1 MLNGFIPFHH
11 RDHSSLAP
19 TPDDDS
25 SSGRYRTGTGD
36 QHLPHPWSKHT
47 WEERRSKKR
56 DASFRDLVELEAELL
71 HEVEP
76 NT

>member
-1 MLNGFIPFHH
+1 MLHSFKPFHH
-11 RDHSSLAP
+11 RNHFSPAP
-19 TPDDDS
+19 TAGDDS
-25 SSGRYRTGTGD
+25 SSGPDQSGSEG
-36 QHLPHPWSKHT
+36 QHLPHPWSRHT